1 MLQQHSIQRY
11 WKENLSLYLFVGV
24 LFVMGVVFGSVLVS
38 ALSLEQKDQMGRY
51 LSSFIYA
58 MNDGVAWDGKQ
69 SFMDALIMNW
79 KWAVLIWLL
88 GLSVVGMP
96 VVLILDFLKG
106 VLVGFSV
113 GFLVSDLSWKG
124 VLFALVS
131 VLPHNLI
138 VIPAFMICSVAA
150 VAFSVSLVKNR
161 LHQRRS
167 SLRVQL
173 VQYTSIIFFMGILLT
188 LAAFYQG
195 YVSPS
200 VMKWVT
206 PMLEAL

>member
-1 MLQQHSIQRY
+1 MLQQQSIQRY

-24 LFVMGVVFGSVLVS
+24 LFVMGVVFGSVLVG

-69 SFMDALIMNW
+69 SFTDALIMNW

-88 GLSVVGMP
+88 GLSVIGMP
-96 VVLILDFLKG
+96 LVLILDFLKG

-113 GFLVSDLSWKG
+113 GFLVSELSWKG

-138 VIPAFMICSVAA
+138 VIPAFLICSVAA

-161 LHQRRS
+161 LHQRKS

-173 VQYTSIIFFMGILLT
+173 VQYTSIIFFMGIVLT

-206 PMLEAL
+206 PMLVAL